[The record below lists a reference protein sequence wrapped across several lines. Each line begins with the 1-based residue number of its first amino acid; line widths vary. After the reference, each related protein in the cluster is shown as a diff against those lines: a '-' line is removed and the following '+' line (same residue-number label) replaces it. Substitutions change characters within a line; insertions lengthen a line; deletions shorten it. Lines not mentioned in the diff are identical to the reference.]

1 MRKIVSVALAAAMSF
16 GACNVLLAACGDDEK
31 DAPYF
36 DKETVFHVDLSMSTA
51 IGPLGTLCEPGTITF
66 RTDGTAT
73 FDVPFTDAALVMMDN
88 LLGFR
93 IPTFK
98 HEDTYE
104 LNEDETAIIYHSTRK
119 DFEEPQTLELETLSD
134 GTQLFPWAT
143 LPKLYADGT
152 LNGISAGGAANADPT
167 MMTVVSALALITN
180 IAALAYIIYVSVKR
194 KKNPYKNEVFT
205 EFNYYKKAAA
215 RAEMK

>member
-134 GTQLFPWAT
+134 GSWKFVYDISVQITGTQLYFYSNEAMMPDQN
-143 LPKLYADGT
+143 PEPEP
-152 LNGISAGGAANADPT
+152 DPEPEPEPET
-167 MMTVVSALALITN
+167 SNDHPGNEIGK
-180 IAALAYIIYVSVKR
+180 IYH
-194 KKNPYKNEVFT
+194 PL
-205 EFNYYKKAAA
+205 
-215 RAEMK
+215 